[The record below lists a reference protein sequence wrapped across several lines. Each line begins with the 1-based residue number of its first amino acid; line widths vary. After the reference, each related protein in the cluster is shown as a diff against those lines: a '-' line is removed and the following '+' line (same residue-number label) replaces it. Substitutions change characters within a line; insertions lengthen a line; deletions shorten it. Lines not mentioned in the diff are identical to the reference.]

1 MKKSFLHS
9 LFSILFIL
17 FFSITHAQ
25 TQEKDS
31 VYTYKNG
38 SYDGI
43 GKWYKGREIA
53 YVMGFQGIG
62 WLERPEREK
71 EEEVSKLIQ
80 NMNIQPTDRIADIGA
95 GSGYHVF
102 RMAPLANK
110 GLIYAVDIQKEMLM
124 AVESAKAMKG
134 IENVTTIQGTEQT
147 VNLPENSVDK
157 ILMVDVYHEFNF
169 PVEMIASI
177 KKALKPN
184 GKLFLIEYRGE
195 DPKVPIKKLHKMTEA
210 QAVKEMKAAG
220 FQLEKNISNLPWQH
234 CMIFV
239 KN

>member
-1 MKKSFLHS
+1 MKNLFRALCS
-9 LFSILFIL
+9 LLLSLC
-17 FFSITHAQ
+17 FFQTNAQ
-25 TQEKDS
+25 SQQKDS
-31 VYTYKNG
+31 VYTYKDG

-43 GKWYKGREIA
+43 GKWYQGREIA

-71 EEEVSKLIQ
+71 EENVSRLIK
-80 NMNIQPTDRIADIGA
+80 NMKIQPTDNIADIGA

-102 RMAPLANK
+102 RMAPLAKK
-110 GLIYAVDIQKEMLM
+110 GQVYAVDIQEEMLM
-124 AVESAKAMKG
+124 AIETSKAVNG
-134 IENVTTIQGTEQT
+134 IDNVITVQGTEKT

-169 PVEMIASI
+169 PVEMIATI
-177 KKALKPN
+177 KKALKPD

-195 DPKVPIKKLHKMTEA
+195 DPKVPIKPLHKMTEA
-210 QAVKEMKAAG
+210 QAVKEMEAAG
-220 FQLEKNISNLPWQH
+220 FRMEKNIDNLPWQH

-239 KN
+239 KK